1 MQKKDD
7 LKKYSKELVV
17 QQNRLVEA
25 WQGMTLTEK
34 RLFIIASPI
43 VRHGSFSEGEPVL
56 ITADEYAKACNI
68 EIKTAYDNLQAA
80 ADNLFNRWFSYI
92 DTKGNRVKCRWVYK
106 IKYLKGHGGIELS
119 FPSEIIYMLTI
130 FDKNNSFTIY
140 DKNIGLSFRGMYSL
154 RLYELLQQ
162 YKKLGERKVEITEL
176 RNMFSLN
183 DKYKILANF
192 KARVIDPAIEEI
204 NELSNLIISYEQIKR
219 GRVIT
224 AFLFTIK
231 EKEKPK
237 DVASVRDKNTPD
249 MFTGFTDKELNYF
262 ASKLANDSIFGA
274 EYAEVGEQALQFQS
288 RIRSNLADDSYAVSY
303 MPHLIRLGLRKKAS

>member
-1 MQKKDD
+1 MEST
-7 LKKYSKELVV
+7 KKYGKDLVV
-17 QQNRLVEA
+17 QQNRLIEA
-25 WQGMTLTEK
+25 WHGMTLTEK
-34 RLFIIASPI
+34 RIFIYVSPL
-43 VRHGSFSEGEPVL
+43 VRHQDVKEGDSITVRVL
-56 ITADEYAKACNI
+56 DFANACDI
-68 EIKTAYDNLQAA
+68 QPQTAYEGLRDACK
-80 ADNLFNRWFSYI
+80 NLFKRSFSYI
-92 DTKGNRVKCRWVYK
+92 DERACRVDCRWVYRVVYNEK
-106 IKYLKGHGGIELS
+106 KGEIELS
-119 FPSEIIYMLTI
+119 FPKEIIYMLTI

-162 YKKLGERKVEITEL
+162 YKKLGERKVEISEL

-249 MFTGFTDKELNYF
+249 MFTGFTDKEINYF

-288 RIRSNLADDSYAVSY
+288 RIRANLADNSYAADY